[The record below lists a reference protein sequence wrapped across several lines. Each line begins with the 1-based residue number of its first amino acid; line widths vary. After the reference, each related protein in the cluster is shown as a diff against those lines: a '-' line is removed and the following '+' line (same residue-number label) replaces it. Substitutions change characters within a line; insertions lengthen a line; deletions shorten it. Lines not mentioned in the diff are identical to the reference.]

1 MKIFNTNIYG
11 VKIIEPDVYKDSRGY
26 FTETYS
32 LSKYSD
38 IGICDDFLQ
47 DNESCSQKGTLRGL
61 HYQKRPHTQSKLV
74 RVIKGSVWDVVVD
87 IRKNS
92 STYGQYTYVT
102 LSEENKLQFYV
113 PEGLAHGFLAL
124 EDNTIFSYKC
134 NNFYHPESEAGIIYN
149 DLDLK
154 IKWPDIGCDYIIS
167 DKDKKHPK
175 FKDIIPY

>member
-61 HYQKRPHTQSKLV
+61 HYQKRPYTQSKLV
-74 RVIKGSVWDVVVD
+74 RVIKGSV
-87 IRKNS
+87 
-92 STYGQYTYVT
+92 
-102 LSEENKLQFYV
+102 
-113 PEGLAHGFLAL
+113 
-124 EDNTIFSYKC
+124 
-134 NNFYHPESEAGIIYN
+134 
-149 DLDLK
+149 
-154 IKWPDIGCDYIIS
+154 
-167 DKDKKHPK
+167 
-175 FKDIIPY
+175 